1 MDEYGFAKQ
10 INAPCQKKKEN
21 IHKRRRKGFN
31 KNTEFWDLNCMIIL
45 LKL

>member
-21 IHKRRRKGFN
+21 IPKKKKG
-31 KNTEFWDLNCMIIL
+31 KDSINTEFYNL
-45 LKL
+45 LYS